1 MRRLKPDPRRLR
13 HRHEG
18 PPATDRQR
26 SPSLSPHR
34 AGRHVGQHSGRPCDG
49 RSQGTLGLSL
59 FTTLGPVDRG
69 VAVTRIAILTVFGVT
84 ATTPTSG
91 PARLLGFRPL
101 VRLGDLSYA
110 TYLWHWTLII
120 ILERT
125 LEIRQRT
132 VAVVVVLAATAL
144 AKLSMDLLEAPIRQ
158 RSIEASRRNA
168 IITVVVAVV
177 ATFALGLGV
186 VSVVSPSDRNQ
197 SRAADRIDFS

>member
-1 MRRLKPDPRRLR
+1 
-13 HRHEG
+13 
-18 PPATDRQR
+18 
-26 SPSLSPHR
+26 
-34 AGRHVGQHSGRPCDG
+34 
-49 RSQGTLGLSL
+49 
-59 FTTLGPVDRG
+59 
-69 VAVTRIAILTVFGVT
+69 
-84 ATTPTSG
+84 
-91 PARLLGFRPL
+91 
-101 VRLGDLSYA
+101 
-110 TYLWHWTLII
+110 HWTLII

>member
-1 MRRLKPDPRRLR
+1 
-13 HRHEG
+13 
-18 PPATDRQR
+18 
-26 SPSLSPHR
+26 
-34 AGRHVGQHSGRPCDG
+34 
-49 RSQGTLGLSL
+49 
-59 FTTLGPVDRG
+59 
-69 VAVTRIAILTVFGVT
+69 VFGVT

-110 TYLWHWTLII
+110 TYLWHWPLII